1 MTPQPKRG
9 ISAAERSARINSN
22 PLRAAAIAKGRRRLA
37 EIHEQVNPG
46 FRPLSS
52 LRLAAG
58 LSQTGLAV
66 RMEMT
71 QSSIA
76 RLEKKP
82 GDLSFS
88 ILQKLVVALGVDICE
103 VIAAVDATNTA
114 RARRV

>member
-1 MTPQPKRG
+1 MTPRPKRG
-9 ISAAERSARINSN
+9 ISAA
-22 PLRAAAIAKGRRRLA
+22 IAKGRRLLA
-37 EIHEQVNPG
+37 EIHEQLNPN

-58 LSQTGLAV
+58 LPQTELAV
-66 RMEMT
+66 RVEMT

-88 ILQKLVVALGVDICE
+88 TLQKLVVALGVDICE
-103 VIAAVDATNTA
+103 VIAAVDATNA
-114 RARRV
+114 EGARRV

>member
-1 MTPQPKRG
+1 MTPRPKRG

-58 LSQTGLAV
+58 LSQAELAV
-66 RMEMT
+66 RMEVK
-71 QSSIA
+71 QPSIA

-82 GDLSFS
+82 GELSFS
-88 ILQKLVVALGVDICE
+88 TLQKLVVALGVDICE

-114 RARRV
+114 GARRV

>member
-1 MTPQPKRG
+1 MTPRPKRG
-9 ISAAERSARINSN
+9 ISAAIS
-22 PLRAAAIAKGRRRLA
+22 KGRRRLA
-37 EIHEQVNPG
+37 EIHEQVSQG

-58 LSQTGLAV
+58 LSQTELAV

-76 RLEKKP
+76 RFEKKP

-88 ILQKLVVALGVDICE
+88 TLQKLVVALGVDICE

-114 RARRV
+114 GAR